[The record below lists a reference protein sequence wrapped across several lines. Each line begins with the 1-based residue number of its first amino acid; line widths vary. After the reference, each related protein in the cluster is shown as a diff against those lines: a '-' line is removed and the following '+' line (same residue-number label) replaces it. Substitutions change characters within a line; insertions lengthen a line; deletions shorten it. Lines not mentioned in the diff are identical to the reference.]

1 MSVVFL
7 VDVMLALFVV
17 VSFSGAEG
25 APERV
30 D

>member
-1 MSVVFL
+1 MSVLFL
-7 VDVMLALFVV
+7 VDFLVALFVV